1 MSKIFITR
9 TIPEIGIAALKNK
22 GYEVVVGKWTT
33 PPTKKELIKALK
45 KDKFDAMLT
54 ILTDQVDKELLDVA
68 KASGV
73 KIIANYAVGF
83 NNIDVAYATSLGI
96 VITNTPGHFSDCI
109 AEHTVALTIG
119 LTTRM
124 VEADRFARAG
134 KYKGWDPMIL
144 TGTDLSKKT
153 LGLIGA
159 GRIGARAAYHL
170 VNGFNMKCFYYDVK
184 RNEAFEAE
192 FNQPG
197 AEPKVVFMPTVEE
210 VLKIADVVSLHVP
223 LLPTTQ
229 HLMNAERLSM
239 MKKTAILINTSRGPV
254 VDENALVTAL
264 QNGVIA
270 GAGLD
275 VFEFEP
281 KFAKG
286 LTKLENVIL
295 TPHIASARESARTEM
310 AQLASQAIID
320 VLEGKA
326 PECKV
331 TPEMCK

>member
-9 TIPEIGIAALKNK
+9 TIPEIGIAALKSK
-22 GYEVVVGKWTT
+22 GYEVVVGPWTE
-33 PPTKKELIKALK
+33 PPTKKQLIKALK
-45 KDKFDAMLT
+45 KDTYDAMLT
-54 ILTDQVDKELLDVA
+54 ILTDQVDKELLDAA

-83 NNIDVAYATSLGI
+83 NNIDVNYASSLGI
-96 VITNTPGHFSDCI
+96 MITNTPGHFSDCI
-109 AEHTVALTIG
+109 AEHAVALILG

-170 VNGFNMKCFYYDVK
+170 VNGFDMKCFYYDVK

-192 FNQPG
+192 FNKPG

-210 VLKIADVVSLHVP
+210 VLKVADVVSLHVP
-223 LLPTTQ
+223 LLPSTQ
-229 HLMNAERLSM
+229 HLMNTERLSM
-239 MKKTAILINTSRGPV
+239 MKKNAILINTSRGPV
-254 VDENALVTAL
+254 VDENALVAAL
-264 QNGVIA
+264 QKGVIA

-286 LTKLENVIL
+286 LAKLENVVL

-320 VLEGKA
+320 VLEGKE
-326 PECKV
+326 PECRV
-331 TPEMCK
+331 TPDMCR